1 MRSEGSR
8 SVDVMQIGARE
19 HYAVPRMLHEL
30 GLLRHMYT
38 DVYAGPGSAL
48 HLPIAIARR
57 LGFRKRLKKLSDRTS
72 SLPKEKVRA
81 NNLLGLQKHISLRN
95 SSTVLEETREF
106 HDFQNQL
113 SRWTV
118 GQMTAPPDAIVGFR
132 GSDELF
138 QSLHPNSACILD
150 QIDGAVYE
158 VDIIKREQQAY
169 PHWLPAH
176 NVTNTSEADGE
187 ESWLA
192 FERVRLARE
201 WNLADIIVCNS
212 NWTKT
217 CLKNTGVDQDKCV
230 VVPLAY
236 EVRVSPRQARTNT
249 NEAELRI
256 GFLGTLTLRKG
267 IHLLLEACRAASQ
280 SAKVK
285 VLAAGVLDI
294 SQSKLAEF
302 ADVLDWRGVIP
313 RSELDAFF
321 NEIDVLALPSISEGF
336 GIVQLEAI
344 SRGVP
349 VICSER
355 AGEVIRNGIEGLIV
369 PAGDVRALTEAL
381 LSLASSPA
389 RVQQMGAAAS
399 VRASDF
405 SSSIVAQKWAAVVE
419 QAIEIFKERSRTQ
432 SGTELHA

>member
-1 MRSEGSR
+1 
-8 SVDVMQIGARE
+8 MQIGARE

-30 GLLRHMYT
+30 GLLRRMYT

-57 LGFRKRLKKLSDRTS
+57 LGFGKRLKKLSDRTS
-72 SLPKEKVRA
+72 PLPKEKVRA
-81 NNLLGLQKHISLRN
+81 NNLLGLQKHLSLRN

-118 GQMTAPPDAIVGFR
+118 GQMTALPDAIVGFR

-138 QSLHPNSACILD
+138 RLLHANSACILD

-169 PHWLPAH
+169 PNWPPAH
-176 NVTNTSEADGE
+176 NVTNTSEATGE

-201 WNLADIIVCNS
+201 WKLADIIVCNS

-217 CLKNTGVDQDKCV
+217 CLKNMGVDQDKCV

-236 EVRVSPRQARTNT
+236 EVRTSPRQARTNT

-280 SAKVK
+280 SATVK

-294 SQSKLAEF
+294 SQSKLGEF

-321 NEIDVLALPSISEGF
+321 DEIDVLALPSISEGF

-381 LSLASSPA
+381 LSLASNPA

-399 VRASDF
+399 VRANDF

-419 QAIEIFKERSRTQ
+419 QAIEIFKERSRNQ
-432 SGTELHA
+432 AGTELHS